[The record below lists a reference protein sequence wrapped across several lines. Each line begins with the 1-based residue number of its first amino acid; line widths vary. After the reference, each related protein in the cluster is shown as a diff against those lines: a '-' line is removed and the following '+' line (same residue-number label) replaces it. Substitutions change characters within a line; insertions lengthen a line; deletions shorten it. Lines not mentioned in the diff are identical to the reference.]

1 MTTEP
6 STLFHSLQVGFTAG
20 VTGGVTGGLTERGVV
35 TDGATAECVERRL
48 FPVTS
53 QCSAIF
59 ELELQH
65 VPFTNGRSQGGA
77 SSFAEVSADV
87 ASQVAGDAD
96 DVTPLSLE
104 LILSNCRLSCPLSS
118 ELESFSGTTGGAGA
132 AAGGQSSGLLLE
144 DVLLLLLLRI
154 VGVVMDFVSSRLSPL
169 VLLLSSWSIMDVSR
183 LSLLFSIGS
192 GLLCDK
198 SDFLLLEADSI
209 FRVQLMVDE
218 VWATAAGGA
227 VVTGA
232 QDGAV
237 K

>member
-1 MTTEP
+1 
-6 STLFHSLQVGFTAG
+6 
-20 VTGGVTGGLTERGVV
+20 
-35 TDGATAECVERRL
+35 
-48 FPVTS
+48 VTS
-53 QCSAIF
+53 QCSDIF

-65 VPFTNGRSQGGA
+65 FPFTNGRSQGGA

-87 ASQVAGDAD
+87 ASQVTGDAD

-104 LILSNCRLSCPLSS
+104 LMLSNGRLSLPLSS
-118 ELESFSGTTGGAGA
+118 ELEPFSASTTGGAGA
-132 AAGGQSSGLLLE
+132 AAAGGHNSDLML
-144 DVLLLLLLRI
+144 DVLLLLLLLLLRI
-154 VGVVMDFVSSRLSPL
+154 IGVVVEFVSSRLSPL

-192 GLLCDK
+192 GLLFDK

-209 FRVQLMVDE
+209 FRAQLMVE
-218 VWATAAGGA
+218 VVWVTATGGA
-227 VVTGA
+227 VVTGK